1 MSIAELRARA
11 LSLGATE
18 FGESK
23 VKNKRYYVV
32 YNSKRINFGLKGG
45 STFIDHKDVAK
56 KEAWYKRHSKI
67 KNKEGQYVIG
77 LKTSP
82 DFWNLHLT
90 WS

>member
-1 MSIAELRARA
+1 MSMSQLRTRA

-23 VKNKRYYVV
+23 VKSKRYYVV
-32 YNSKRINFGLKGG
+32 YDKRRINFGLKGG
-45 STFIDHKDVAK
+45 STFIDHNDTAK

-67 KNKEGQYVIG
+67 KNKQGQFVIG

-82 DFWNLHLT
+82 DFWSARLL
-90 WS
+90 WP